1 MPTPDTRPTARPT
14 PPRSSRGRRRLRA
27 AAALVTA
34 TCALVLAAPAAA
46 APELGPV
53 ETLYN
58 VPGPWGLDAA
68 DMNGD
73 GRLDVVTVG
82 YADDQVRVA
91 LQQEDGSFGT
101 PSVVG
106 SASAFS
112 NGLEV
117 GELDGDGRP
126 DIAVHSTD
134 GMIHPLRQ
142 NADGTFTDAPFAPP
156 QTLFRSLGIG
166 DANDDGRNDIVV
178 ATPGSLWIML
188 QQANGTFVAEPALSV
203 GSQVE
208 TIDFGDVDGDGTT
221 EIALADF
228 TASRVH
234 VVGRQ
239 GGSFA
244 IEHTYNLPN
253 WPWSV
258 AVGDLD
264 GDGRDEIVA
273 SQTGGL
279 VILEHEGGAYTIRPG
294 SLPVDSG
301 TFIRLA
307 DFDGDGRLDIFAVG
321 DSWANPTRAQILH
334 QQADGT
340 FTVTH
345 QPFGTTLQPWAVA
358 IGDIDGDG
366 NPDALIASADDDRV
380 ALLHNRRD
388 TTDPVITVTTP
399 VQDATYARGATV
411 NADFACSDGARGSGI
426 DSCTGTVADGQPI
439 DTATLG
445 TKTFKVTAEDEAGNT
460 AEKTVTYTV
469 VDDIDPTITITT
481 PVDNAT
487 YARGATVN
495 ADYACADETGGSG
508 IDSCTGTVADGQP
521 IDTATL
527 GTKTFKVT
535 AEDEAGNT
543 AEKTVTYTVVDE
555 TDPSIDIDSPTDD
568 APYARGATVLADFLC
583 ADDEGGSGLTSC
595 VGTVADGQPIDTATL
610 GTKTFK
616 VTAEDEAGNTAERTV
631 EYTVTDQTDP
641 TIELTTPVDGAT
653 YVRGA
658 TVSADYACA
667 DEAAGSGIAACTGT
681 VPNGEPIDTGSAG
694 AKTFTVTAKDAA
706 GNSASKT
713 VSYTVSEPATD
724 PTPDPQPPVPGPR
737 EDAAPPAPEPVPSC
751 RTPFVTIVDLRPSG
765 SVAKPRTTLLAVAS
779 TSLAGR
785 TVAVRRDGRQVGTG
799 RIGADGRI
807 SVTVPAPA
815 GAKARARA
823 RYRLVVGDVRSL
835 SLKAARQATISQRK
849 TLSGGR
855 LQVTG
860 RILGVRRATT
870 ITVESTPVCGDGRA
884 RKTRIR
890 TDRRGGFR
898 VTLAAPSGT
907 TTALTYR
914 VRYANRTVTLPVLL
928 TVPGRTR

>member
-1 MPTPDTRPTARPT
+1 M
-14 PPRSSRGRRRLRA
+14 
-27 AAALVTA
+27 TA
-34 TCALVLAAPAAA
+34 TCALVLVAPAAA

-101 PSVVG
+101 PSAVG
-106 SASAFS
+106 SVNAFS
-112 NGLEV
+112 NGLEI

-126 DIAVHSTD
+126 DIVLHSTD
-134 GMIHPLRQ
+134 DAIHPLRQ

-264 GDGRDEIVA
+264 DDGRDEIVA

-307 DFDGDGRLDIFAVG
+307 DFDGDGRLDIFASG

-411 NADFACSDGARGSGI
+411 NADFSCSDGARGSGI

-469 VDDIDPTITITT
+469 VDETDPTITITT
-481 PVDNAT
+481 PADNAT

-495 ADYACADETGGSG
+495 AAYACADEAGGSG
-508 IDSCTGTVADGQP
+508 LDTCTGTVANGQP
-521 IDTATL
+521 IDTASL
-527 GTKTFKVT
+527 GTKTFEVE
-535 AEDEAGNT
+535 AEDHAGNT
-543 AEKTVTYTVVDE
+543 AVQ
-555 TDPSIDIDSPTDD
+555 S
-568 APYARGATVLADFLC
+568 
-583 ADDEGGSGLTSC
+583 
-595 VGTVADGQPIDTATL
+595 
-610 GTKTFK
+610 
-616 VTAEDEAGNTAERTV
+616 V

-653 YVRGA
+653 YARGA

-667 DEAAGSGIAACTGT
+667 DEADGSGLKSCAGTVPGGDPIDTATLGTKTFEVTAEDEAGNTAEKTVTYAVVDETDPTVAIAAPVDGASYVRGTAVNADYACTDETGGSGIDTCTGT
-681 VPNGEPIDTGSAG
+681 VANGALVDTSSAG
-694 AKTFTVTAKDAA
+694 AKTFTVTAEDAA
-706 GNSASKT
+706 GNRASKT
-713 VSYTVSEPATD
+713 VAYTVTEPATD
-724 PTPDPQPPVPGPR
+724 PTPEPQPPVPEPR
-737 EDAAPPAPEPVPSC
+737 EDVAPPAPEPVPSC

-765 SVAKPRTTLLAVAS
+765 TTAKPRTTLLAVAS

-823 RYRLVVGDVRSL
+823 RYRLVAGDVRSL
-835 SLKAARQATISQRK
+835 SLKATRQATISQRT
-849 TLSGGR
+849 TLPGGR
-855 LQVTG
+855 LQVVG

-870 ITVESTPVCGDGRA
+870 IAVESTPVCGDGRA

-907 TTALTYR
+907 TAALTYR